1 MCKVGFMHDL
11 FSGLGSTDGP
21 LWAVIAA
28 LVALM
33 ALAAL
38 TALMLT
44 VFRGER
50 SRGEAAA
57 QVGRLADIAEHLTK
71 TQAELAGRLQ
81 QTQVGLDQRL
91 DGLTRGLGDSL
102 LQQAERTGETLRVLH
117 ERLALI
123 DSAQKT
129 IAELSSQVVGLQDI
143 LANKQARGA
152 FGEVQLE
159 ALVRSMLPP
168 NAFEFQV
175 TLSNSCRVDC
185 LLRLPHPPGSMAIDA
200 KFPLESFQA
209 LREARDEAARTRASR
224 ALAQDVLKHI
234 RDIQAKYILAGETS
248 DSALMFLPS
257 EAVYA
262 ELHANFRSAVE
273 DSYRRRVWIVSPSTL
288 WATLNTMRAV
298 LRDVRLREQAGVIQ
312 AALRSIADDVIR
324 LDQRAGNLERHLDQA
339 TEDVRQIRLTSNKLC
354 RQAGRLDIA
363 EFSVAAAD
371 E

>member
-1 MCKVGFMHDL
+1 MCKVAFMHDL

-44 VFRGER
+44 VLRGER

-57 QVGRLADIAEHLTK
+57 QVGRLADIAERLTK
-71 TQAELAGRLQ
+71 AQAELAGRLQ

-168 NAFEFQV
+168 DAFEFQV

-324 LDQRAGNLERHLDQA
+324 LDQRAGNLQRHLDQA
-339 TEDVRQIRLTSNKLC
+339 AEDVRQIRLTSNKLS
-354 RQAGRLDIA
+354 RRAGRLDIA
-363 EFSVAAAD
+363 EFAVAAAD